1 MALSPLIDSVTQPV
15 ELRDEAMRTW
25 STMPVMGR
33 VLFPGTRVMSLM
45 VVLPTTP
52 ALTVESVR
60 VTLPWDM
67 ISIFPEERSEGGA
80 YQGNGDDGWVGDVCE
95 ALEIWLA
102 GFGGGVEADTCD
114 VESLQAIETYAR

>member
-52 ALTVESVR
+52 ALMVESVR

-95 ALEIWLA
+95 ALEI
-102 GFGGGVEADTCD
+102 
-114 VESLQAIETYAR
+114 